1 MKTKLI
7 DQYLVVLLPCKKLLK
22 KNKKGEK
29 RAAKPKPK
37 PESCCSN
44 RISNILGTQ
53 ITIFDWRIED
63 KVFILNWTGKDFER
77 GFRKLLRPHER
88 ALGLT

>member
-1 MKTKLI
+1 MI
-7 DQYLVVLLPCKKLLK
+7 EYYLVVLFPYKKLLK

-63 KVFILNWTGKDFER
+63 KAFILNWTGKDFER
-77 GFRKLLRPHER
+77 GFRKLLWPHER